1 MTANSS
7 ALSVS
12 DILDSINKLSLAD
25 KQRLQSI
32 LISSSFVGSLDL
44 HESVADE
51 RFANGRVCPLCG
63 STHVVRNGY
72 CANGTP
78 RFICRD
84 CNRTFVAATN
94 TIVAKTRKD
103 ISVWKQYISCM
114 MSGMSIRTTAEVC
127 GIHRNTAFYWRHKIL
142 DVLRNVANDVKLDG
156 IVEADE
162 AFFAVSYKGN
172 HKKSKTFAM
181 PRAAHKRG
189 GETHTRGLSH
199 EQVCV
204 PCAVNRNGLS
214 ISKIASLGRITTD
227 SLLDMFGGRIEEN
240 STIVTDKA
248 SAYVRFA
255 DTSNLKLVQL
265 KGGKSK
271 SGIYHIQHINS
282 YHSMLKRFMRGFNG
296 VSTKYLNNYLAWHNF
311 VNYAKET
318 ITEKQR
324 ILLVY
329 AFSATLNE
337 TCRQIANRQILP
349 DVA

>member
-1 MTANSS
+1 
-7 ALSVS
+7 
-12 DILDSINKLSLAD
+12 
-25 KQRLQSI
+25 
-32 LISSSFVGSLDL
+32 
-44 HESVADE
+44 
-51 RFANGRVCPLCG
+51 
-63 STHVVRNGY
+63 
-72 CANGTP
+72 
-78 RFICRD
+78 
-84 CNRTFVAATN
+84 
-94 TIVAKTRKD
+94 
-103 ISVWKQYISCM
+103 
-114 MSGMSIRTTAEVC
+114 
-127 GIHRNTAFYWRHKIL
+127 
-142 DVLRNVANDVKLDG
+142 
-156 IVEADE
+156 
-162 AFFAVSYKGN
+162 
-172 HKKSKTFAM
+172 M

-214 ISKIASLGRITTD
+214 ISEVASLSRITTD
-227 SLLDMFGGRIEEN
+227 SLLDMFGGRIVEN

-248 SAYVRFA
+248 NAYVRFA

-324 ILLVY
+324 ILLNYVL
-329 AFSATLNE
+329 SVTMNE
-337 TCRQIANRQILP
+337 TCRQMASRQILP